1 MREGG
6 GKVSRQFVVK
16 VSVWSLSVIV
26 RAAHVAGNTESF
38 SLGVAH

>member
-1 MREGG
+1 M
-6 GKVSRQFVVK
+6 KVSAWI
-16 VSVWSLSVIV
+16 SSVIV